1 MKKLLSWAAFLLG
14 LALVILGWFMW
25 GDKSDTQIFALNV
38 SVSAIVYI
46 LLFSDFLIKWRDPKD
61 KSDRRIGNMGVK
73 WLVTFIY
80 VAAAITI
87 MVLSGVFGLG
97 FVTRLFLQLVALV
110 ALLAGFAFSTHSSSN
125 IVKVAEQQ
133 AENRAGIDVMRR
145 ETKALLNDALDKGTI
160 PSELT
165 QRISSLVDEMRY
177 VAPSSS
183 EDAQIA
189 ERRYISTIGRASLAL
204 TDKEVNLQTLAEELT
219 KAERAL
225 KERKA
230 TY

>member
-46 LLFSDFLIKWRDPKD
+46 LLFSDFLIKWRNPKD

-125 IVKVAEQQ
+125 IAKVAEQQ